1 LIRTINQI
9 VFFSKDY
16 GKSCIFF
23 VPTTIIDTIIILVKF
38 KSFSFYCNLII
49 GMVNMKQIIVVRI
62 DLDMGKGKIAAQVG
76 HACVLGA
83 EHVRKS
89 NPDWF
94 KEWWG
99 GQEKVV
105 VRVSSLKEL
114 EEIKEHAF
122 SLNVPCSE
130 VTDAGHTQI
139 EPGTTTCVS
148 LGPAPEDLVDKIS
161 GNLKLL

>member
-1 LIRTINQI
+1 
-9 VFFSKDY
+9 
-16 GKSCIFF
+16 
-23 VPTTIIDTIIILVKF
+23 
-38 KSFSFYCNLII
+38 
-49 GMVNMKQIIVVRI
+49 MKQVIVVRT
-62 DLDMGKGKIAAQVG
+62 DLDMGKGKTAAQVG

-94 KEWWG
+94 KEWWS
-99 GQEKVV
+99 GQEKIVV
-105 VRVSSLKEL
+105 KVTGLKEL

-122 SLNVPCSE
+122 SLNVPYSE
-130 VTDAGHTQI
+130 VSDAGHTQI